1 MTSRARQLLLAT
13 AGLLA
18 AHLPGAVPAHV
29 APAPSPVPLTR
40 QIDALLKRRLRPEPL
55 PLDLPNPFALPG
67 PTRRDA
73 TFSSASEPVGVV
85 TPPAPT
91 NPDIEARVATN
102 AEVLAECAARL
113 KVGGIMR
120 VQGRVQLVIN
130 DVPRKE
136 GDTIIVPWGS
146 NKISLTLVSILAE
159 QVVVR
164 YNDAELAL
172 RF

>member
-1 MTSRARQLLLAT
+1 MTFRARPLLLIA
-13 AGLLA
+13 AGVLA
-18 AHLPGAVPAHV
+18 AHLPGAVPASV
-29 APAPSPVPLTR
+29 APAPQPVPIAR

-67 PTRRDA
+67 PGRRDPTPA
-73 TFSSASEPVGVV
+73 PALEPIGLL
-85 TPPAPT
+85 TPPAQA
-91 NPDIEARVATN
+91 NPDVEARVATN

-120 VQGRVQLVIN
+120 VQGRAQLVIN

-136 GDTIIVPWGS
+136 GDAIIVPWGS
-146 NKISLTLVSILAE
+146 SKIQLTLVSILPE

-164 YNDAELAL
+164 YHDAELAL